1 MEEAREITFRIEVQD
16 DTPVSDLEQI
26 IGDAL
31 SDAGVDC
38 VYEII
43 E

>member
-1 MEEAREITFRIEVQD
+1 MENKEITIRVEIQD
-16 DTPVSDLEQI
+16 NTLVSDLEQI